1 MMYKNDWH
9 VLGIT
14 GDVKATTLVVG
25 SESDC
30 RMIAKL
36 LVSSGQWDNAW
47 VYPPGSYSGADA
59 KIRHHDRIPVGRHEV
74 YTVRKSCG
82 EMPSEML
89 MDWRGY
95 DHHKFDGHG
104 DSGSIDIIGRMSE
117 K

>member
-1 MMYKNDWH
+1 MIYKNDWH

-14 GDVKATTLVVG
+14 GDMEATTLIVG

-47 VYPPGSYSGADA
+47 VYPPGSYSGEV
-59 KIRHHDRIPVGRHEV
+59 KKIPVGRHEV
-74 YTVRKSCG
+74 YTVPNMGGVQGTESH
-82 EMPSEML
+82 SIN
-89 MDWRGY
+89 WRGWELT
-95 DHHKFDGHG
+95 KFDGSG
-104 DSGSIDIIGRMSE
+104 DVV